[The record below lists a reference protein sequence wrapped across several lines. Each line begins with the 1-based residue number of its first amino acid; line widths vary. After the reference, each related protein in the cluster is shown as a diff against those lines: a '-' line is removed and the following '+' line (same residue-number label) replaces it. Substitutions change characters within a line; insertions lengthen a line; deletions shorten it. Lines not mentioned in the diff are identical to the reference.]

1 MTARPALAALGWRIA
16 ADVNRTVGGGLA
28 SIELMRQSFGRTG
41 WLRDADHALLVA
53 VSRFTPGTNVL
64 AYCAALGWMAHRASG
79 VAVALVASSLPSA
92 VLITVA
98 SALVVRLVSYPA
110 VRVALAAATLL
121 AAGLVLSSA
130 WALLRPHALGPRR
143 LWAASTVLVALAL
156 SLGLGWTPVRVLLV
170 AAVWGGLLPP
180 REDEL

>member
-1 MTARPALAALGWRIA
+1 MGRPTLAALGWRIA

-28 SIELMRQSFGRTG
+28 SIELMRQSFSRTG

-64 AYCAALGWMAHRASG
+64 AYCAGVGWMAHRAAG

-98 SALVVRLVSYPA
+98 SAVVVRLVSNPV
-110 VRVALAAATLL
+110 VRLVLAGATLV
-121 AAGLVLSSA
+121 AAGLVLWSA
-130 WALLRPHALGPRR
+130 WALLRPHVLGPRR
-143 LWAASTVLVALAL
+143 LWASGTVLMALVL
-156 SLGLGWTPVRVLLV
+156 SLVFGWTPVRVLLL
-170 AAVWGGLLPP
+170 AAVWGALLPP
-180 REDEL
+180 RENVS